1 MSKFIPGK
9 MRWLGTVMLF
19 AAIGAAPGL
28 ARAQVLG
35 HPIHA
40 FRELVKDKGYALKF
54 VGHLVLDDAIE

>member
-1 MSKFIPGK
+1 

-40 FRELVKDKGYALKF
+40 FRELVKDKGYVLKF